1 MKILVTGGT
10 GYIGSHTVISLVNSG
25 NEVVIVDNLS
35 NSKIQ
40 VLDRLYKITGKK
52 IKFYKADV
60 RDEKKL
66 FAVFRI
72 NIYSYESNENLWSK
86 KSGF

>member
-52 IKFYKADV
+52 IKFYKT
-60 RDEKKL
+60 E
-66 FAVFRI
+66 F
-72 NIYSYESNENLWSK
+72 
-86 KSGF
+86 